1 MWSDLPKNQRDRY
14 KKLITN
20 FASLSEAFT
29 QKMKEEDVVNPII
42 SSKFQEKAFQTCFKA
57 NAEDISNTSFD
68 SSIDLNN
75 REYLIGIKTFRIN
88 SRTQKVAQ
96 FKSMINNWGELSS
109 KLSSNADGLSSK
121 EDIDKV
127 NHSLYEDFAE
137 KIAFVRNERIESSKS
152 NLRGF
157 KVNDHQTESVYHV
170 LMSSYKD
177 ENPSI
182 SIGETTYEKIDIHK
196 IKILGC
202 TDKNHPQNFKFTDGK
217 HKYQYNSADSQLL
230 MDFNNKKII
239 LETWPI
245 NYVKDAVSFFERID
259 SIAPTIATVPN
270 ESHSWFINVK
280 PFSGFNL
287 FYGQSKYARKNNA
300 REKWIDNFNDG
311 FSDKVDKEDLTKIDD
326 YLASILL
333 TNWQSDTDKE
343 TMAEEREELMKYIVK
358 LDNKELTECI
368 RGIVY
373 RPVNELEIRI
383 PNSTR
388 FHKRYPNFFIDQGYN
403 PESSI
408 EDRTFKLK
416 FIPSGDVVDAYI
428 GESEGK
434 AFKTLKTEKI
444 LGKWVLRDVFQL
456 KEYERLTQE
465 KLNELGINGLRL
477 TKKDGVI
484 ELEFIWIDSDNPPED
499 LWK

>member
-182 SIGETTYEKIDIHK
+182 SIGETTYEKIDMADCK
-196 IKILGC
+196 I
-202 TDKNHPQNFKFTDGK
+202 
-217 HKYQYNSADSQLL
+217 
-230 MDFNNKKII
+230 
-239 LETWPI
+239 
-245 NYVKDAVSFFERID
+245 
-259 SIAPTIATVPN
+259 
-270 ESHSWFINVK
+270 
-280 PFSGFNL
+280 
-287 FYGQSKYARKNNA
+287 
-300 REKWIDNFNDG
+300 
-311 FSDKVDKEDLTKIDD
+311 
-326 YLASILL
+326 
-333 TNWQSDTDKE
+333 
-343 TMAEEREELMKYIVK
+343 
-358 LDNKELTECI
+358 
-368 RGIVY
+368 
-373 RPVNELEIRI
+373 
-383 PNSTR
+383 
-388 FHKRYPNFFIDQGYN
+388 
-403 PESSI
+403 
-408 EDRTFKLK
+408 
-416 FIPSGDVVDAYI
+416 
-428 GESEGK
+428 
-434 AFKTLKTEKI
+434 
-444 LGKWVLRDVFQL
+444 
-456 KEYERLTQE
+456 
-465 KLNELGINGLRL
+465 
-477 TKKDGVI
+477 
-484 ELEFIWIDSDNPPED
+484 
-499 LWK
+499 